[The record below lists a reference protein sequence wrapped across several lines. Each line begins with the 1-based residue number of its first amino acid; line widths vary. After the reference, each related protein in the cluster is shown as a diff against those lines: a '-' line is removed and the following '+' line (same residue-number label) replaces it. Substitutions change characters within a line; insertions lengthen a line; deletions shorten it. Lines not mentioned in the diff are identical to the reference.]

1 VIESAGVNLML
12 RAQNLFAVAAIGLL
26 AFGLLASKFASQT
39 EFVIQAGANNRG
51 YGFSNQMP
59 LYCMAALFAG
69 FAFLYS
75 IGYIPFSSIMMRWHF
90 WLSLVSVVLCVAG
103 WAIFSWYSEYAER
116 IADTKVG
123 PGGMLL
129 AASFVAAVLTFVSM
143 QLWFA
148 IDLARAILKMRK
160 A

>member
-1 VIESAGVNLML
+1 ML

-26 AFGLLASKFASQT
+26 GFGLLASKFGSKTGVAIH
-39 EFVIQAGANNRG
+39 VGARG

-75 IGYIPFSSIMMRWHF
+75 IGYIPFSSAMMRCHF
-90 WLSLVSVVLCVAG
+90 WLSVVSVVLCVGG
-103 WAIFSWYSEYAER
+103 WAIFSWYANSVT
-116 IADTKVG
+116 DTKIG
-123 PGGMLL
+123 PHGVLL
-129 AASFVAAVLTFVSM
+129 AAPFVAGLLTFAST

-148 IDLARAILKMRK
+148 IDLARALFKMRT

>member
-1 VIESAGVNLML
+1 ML
-12 RAQNLFAVAAIGLL
+12 RAQNLFAIAAIGLL

-39 EFVIQAGANNRG
+39 GFVIGAQNRG

-75 IGYIPFSSIMMRWHF
+75 IGYIPFSPIMMRWHF

-103 WAIFSWYSEYAER
+103 WEIFSWYAER

-129 AASFVAAVLTFVSM
+129 VASFVAALLTFVSM
-143 QLWFA
+143 QFWFA
-148 IDLARAILKMRK
+148 IDLARALFKMR
-160 A
+160 AA